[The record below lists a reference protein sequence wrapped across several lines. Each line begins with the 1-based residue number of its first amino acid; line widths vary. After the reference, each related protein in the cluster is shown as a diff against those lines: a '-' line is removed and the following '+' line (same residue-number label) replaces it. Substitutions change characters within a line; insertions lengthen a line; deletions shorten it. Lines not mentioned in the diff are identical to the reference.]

1 MAAAP
6 AGQNNQEETRAEATS
21 AVRRASARMQH
32 GGAEYTPASRRL
44 PPGEKRRQRSSQLSS
59 IVYVMASVLFIGI
72 VLLNADFE
80 DPQGQ
85 QQQRRQS
92 SSSSSSADNTRLAV
106 PQARSPV
113 NRSGATVQL
122 LKLQQERG
130 GKMQDRML
138 RYRIVE
144 AHPHDSNAFSQ
155 GLEFLAGRF
164 IESTGIVSSLREV
177 EIKSGRVLRR
187 HLLPQQH
194 FGEGVTVFKDRVYQL
209 TWQTHTCIV
218 YDLESFEPVQEF
230 KVTSRVKLSMK
241 NRENAY

>member
-1 MAAAP
+1 
-6 AGQNNQEETRAEATS
+6 
-21 AVRRASARMQH
+21 MQH